1 MYVTEER
8 KAKIDS
14 ILAARN
20 FAAHWDTMYKQ
31 GKDKKVII
39 ECLVDGEKT
48 LRDLSHLTRN
58 NFKCDTCLDAKYAA
72 IVKSHGFKFIK
83 RKAINTVV
91 FVEVVCEKD
100 GTILDIQCGNV
111 LHQKNIHCPVCDQKL
126 VTDSLEAKGC
136 KYLSTS
142 IRNQF
147 KFVTYLDSNGDQRTA
162 SRSNIIRDNF
172 ASSESH
178 WDQKHSVYLIE
189 NVYEGITYFKIGTA
203 NVPENRVKALKLIGA
218 QKVAT
223 LKSFESRKQANE
235 LEQQLHKRF
244 NDYRLPKQLAEVFTR
259 GLSKGVKSGITEWF
273 SKEAGEILK
282 QELNIK
288 L

>member
-14 ILAARN
+14 ILATRN
-20 FAAHWDTMYKQ
+20 FVAHWDKLYKQ
-31 GKDKKVII
+31 GRDKRVII

-48 LRDLSHLTRN
+48 LRDLSHLSRN
-58 NFKCDTCLDAKYAA
+58 NFKCDVCLDAKYAA
-72 IVKSHGFKFIK
+72 IVKSHGFIFIK
-83 RKAINTVV
+83 RKAVNTVV
-91 FVEVVCEKD
+91 FVEAMCSKD
-100 GTILDIQCGNV
+100 GNVIDITCGNV
-111 LHQKNIHCPVCDQKL
+111 LHQRNIHCPVCEQKL
-126 VTDSLEAKGC
+126 VTDSLESKGC
-136 KYLSTS
+136 KFLSTS
-142 IRNQF
+142 IKNNAS
-147 KFVTYLDSNGDQRTA
+147 FVTYLDSTGKQRTA
-162 SRSNIIRDNF
+162 SRGNMTRGSF
-172 ASSESH
+172 AGSASH

-189 NVYEGITYFKIGTA
+189 NTYEGVTYFKIGTA
-203 NVPENRVKALKLIGA
+203 NIPENRVKALKLIGT

-223 LKSFESRKQANE
+223 LKSFDNRKQANE

-244 NDYRLPKQLAEVFTR
+244 NEYRLPKQVAEAFTKER
-259 GLSKGVKSGITEWF
+259 AKGIRSGTTEWF